1 MRVAALLPLLLL
13 TAGCAHQTAMTAP
26 KPPKPTVAPM
36 APMVPGWITPAEAVF
51 AANEDPQRGIS
62 GTFVFTVKNTD
73 VNEHRLY
80 LNSERDYRHQLALN
94 VSLDAAQREAL
105 QKQLGMP
112 LERLV
117 NRRLL
122 VTGTAHRA
130 RIDFTTDGKPTG
142 KYYFQTQVK
151 INDPRQV
158 RFAP

>member
-13 TAGCAHQTAMTAP
+13 TAGCAHQSAMTAP
-26 KPPKPTVAPM
+26 KPPVAT
-36 APMVPGWITPAEAVF
+36 MVPGWITPAEAVF

-73 VNEHRLY
+73 VTEHRLY

-94 VSLDAAQREAL
+94 VSLDVAQREAL

-142 KYYFQTQVK
+142 KYYFQTQVQVF
-151 INDPRQV
+151 DPRQV
-158 RFAP
+158 QFAP